1 MTQHSFMDEYVRE
14 PAPPPRGYSLAA
26 LFLLVT
32 TAGIIA
38 ALARSATE
46 HVSEWRFNGEIA
58 GHAVLGFFIGATI
71 GSITAQSYPRR
82 LSGQLLGVAIGG
94 FMGGACAV
102 VAAAGASSWL
112 YLVGAMALIGMGA
125 LARFGQRRRGR

>member
-1 MTQHSFMDEYVRE
+1 MAEHAFMDEYVRE
-14 PAPPPRGYSLAA
+14 PPPPPRGYSLAA

-38 ALARSATE
+38 ALARNASMQINWKIDVGLVA
-46 HVSEWRFNGEIA
+46 
-58 GHAVLGFFIGATI
+58 HAALGCVLGVII

-82 LSGQLLGVAIGG
+82 LTGQLIGAAVGALTGGV
-94 FMGGACAV
+94 CAA
-102 VAAAGASSWL
+102 VAASGVSSWL
-112 YLVGAMALIGMGA
+112 YLIGGLVLIGMGA

>member
-1 MTQHSFMDEYVRE
+1 VAEHAFMDEYVRE
-14 PAPPPRGYSLAA
+14 PPPPPRGYSLAA

-32 TAGIIA
+32 TAGIVA
-38 ALARSATE
+38 ALARSA
-46 HVSEWRFNGEIA
+46 SMQINWKIDA
-58 GHAVLGFFIGATI
+58 GLVVHAGLGFFVGAVV

-82 LSGQLLGVAIGG
+82 LIGQLLGAAVGG
-94 FMGGACAV
+94 LTGGVCAA

-112 YLVGAMALIGMGA
+112 YLIGSLGLIGMGA